1 MDQLQDVINLRRT
14 LHRYPE
20 LSNQEFETTNR
31 ITAFMEALQP
41 DRIVRFST
49 FSGTGRA
56 FVFEGEEEGET
67 VAFRCEL
74 DALPIQEKSTLAYR
88 SSVDGVAHLCGHDG
102 HMAVLCRLG
111 QLIAESRPR
120 RGKAILLFQPAEESY
135 LGARDVVE
143 SPEFHELP
151 PDYIFALHNI
161 PGASR
166 NTVLV
171 KTGSFSAA
179 SCGLTVRLEG
189 RTSHA
194 AQPEHG
200 LNPWFPASK
209 IVEDILALAS
219 ESEGSFKERTIATLI
234 YTRLGEVSFGVS
246 PGSMEFGITLRAYL
260 NEDLELLRE
269 KSESIVRKHAEA
281 DGYEY
286 TYDYCEIY
294 PATVNDPECVEMIRK
309 AASDTGLAIEE
320 MERPNHWS
328 EDFAYFTAT
337 NKGAQFGFGSGEDTP
352 PLHHPSYDFPDDII
366 DPAARVFFEI
376 YKEKLL

>member
-20 LSNQEFETTNR
+20 LSNREFETAKR

-49 FSGTGRA
+49 PSGTGRA
-56 FVFEGEEEGET
+56 FVFVGKEAGPAI
-67 VAFRCEL
+67 AFRCEL

-88 SSVDGVAHLCGHDG
+88 SSVEGVAHLCGHDG

-111 QLIAESRPR
+111 QLIAESRPP

-135 LGARDVVE
+135 LGAMDVVE
-143 SPEFHELP
+143 SPEFHELA

-161 PGASR
+161 PGAKR
-166 NTVLV
+166 NVVLV
-171 KTGSFSAA
+171 RTGSFSAA
-179 SCGLTVRLEG
+179 SCGMTIRLEG

-194 AQPEHG
+194 AQPELG

-209 IVEDILALAS
+209 IIEDILALTS
-219 ESEGSFKERTIATLI
+219 ESKAPFQDRTIATLI
-234 YTRLGEVSFGVS
+234 YTRLGEISFGVS

-269 KSESIVRKHAEA
+269 KSEAIVRKHAEA
-281 DGYEY
+281 EGYQY
-286 TYDYCEIY
+286 GYDYCEIY
-294 PATVNDPECVEMIRK
+294 PATVNDAESVEMIRK
-309 AASDTGLAIEE
+309 AAADTGLACEE
-320 MERPNHWS
+320 MKHPNHWS

-352 PLHHPSYDFPDDII
+352 PLHHPSYDFPDEII